1 MPIAQM
7 KEALHKAGG
16 RIPKKFSIAV
26 KGGSHPPSAVT
37 EQDFGRDEPS
47 AAERIENSQGAN
59 IFYKEH
65 EHERQLR
72 LEELKSARKIQHK
85 YDPQSVRSAT
95 RCRVDAC
102 RHFAG
107 SYSPAVYHE
116 PRVQAPAQ
124 CIG

>member
-1 MPIAQM
+1 M

-72 LEELKSARKIQHK
+72 LEELTSARKIQHK
-85 YDPQSVRSAT
+85 YGPQSVRSLPTVRRGAVSTRVAT
-95 RCRVDAC
+95 L
-102 RHFAG
+102 
-107 SYSPAVYHE
+107 PARTLRSI
-116 PRVQAPAQ
+116 PRMQAPAQ